1 MSSVVSKERLLVLVF
16 VTAEEFLW
24 FSGFSCLSPFA
35 PHTDSYFLSLVGS
48 DWGRAGLQCR
58 QLSVCGGKQTLFLK
72 LRYIVSWFT
81 TSY

>member
-24 FSGFSCLSPFA
+24 FSGFSSLSWFA

-48 DWGRAGLQCR
+48 DLGK
-58 QLSVCGGKQTLFLK
+58 GGFAVPPVVRLWRKTDSF
-72 LRYIVSWFT
+72 S
-81 TSY
+81 